1 MAVNDALPSWY
12 TNPSVK
18 TSIAPSSPTVVSKP
32 PPSSL
37 PTWYNEDED
46 DASEDDVDI
55 PVFSSDESSFDPRTD
70 MSEGIAS
77 QKFKI
82 TPKEEEDQRKAIGL
96 SAGYSMGLPII
107 PTDFILK

>member
-55 PVFSSDESSFDPRTD
+55 PVFSSD
-70 MSEGIAS
+70 
-77 QKFKI
+77 
-82 TPKEEEDQRKAIGL
+82 
-96 SAGYSMGLPII
+96 
-107 PTDFILK
+107 